1 MHPHNAFYIQDLLA
15 NALNLL
21 ALVIFIQVIVNWLV
35 YMGKMSA
42 YHPVAKTLHQVVTPV
57 LAPVR
62 RVIPPS
68 MTGGWDISPMIVIFF
83 LQFLSRQLQS
93 G

>member
-21 ALVIFIQVIVNWLV
+21 ALVIFIEVIVSWLV
-35 YMGKMSA
+35 YMRKMSA
-42 YHPVAKTLHQVVTPV
+42 YHPLVKILHQVVTPI

-68 MTGGWDISPMIVIFF
+68 MTGGWDISPMIVIFS
-83 LQFLSRQLQS
+83 LQFLSGYLQS
-93 G
+93 H